1 MSIDAIAK
9 SQENIVAATLK
20 LVVNTAGDA
29 QVVTKNELSHS
40 IKSLVPKRIHFG
52 GEDGEGAHYK
62 LMIAVAC
69 AHVLALSLLL
79 TSKVALSVP
88 DKLPVPMM
96 VSLVSSP
103 SPEPRVKAV
112 EPVTPKPV
120 AKKTQPEVKQKLLPT
135 AEPVKE
141 LVAAEDKVEKQ
152 VVMEQSAVKTQVS
165 EQVKAVEQVATDI
178 VVPVSAEAEPVIE
191 PPKFGAA
198 YLNNPAPTYPP
209 MARRLGEQG
218 RVLLKVLVSES
229 GNAEKVQI
237 ENSSGY
243 SKLDQAAIEAVKQW
257 TFVPAK
263 RSNEAIS
270 AYVLVP
276 IKFSLNS

>member
-1 MSIDAIAK
+1 MSIDVLAK
-9 SQENIVAATLK
+9 SQESIVAATLR

-62 LMIAVAC
+62 LMVAVAC

-79 TSKVALSVP
+79 TSKVAVSVP

-103 SPEPRVKAV
+103 SPEPRIQPV
-112 EPVTPKPV
+112 EPVISKPV
-120 AKKTQPEVKQKLLPT
+120 AKKTKPVVKQKRLQIP
-135 AEPVKE
+135 EPAKE
-141 LVAAEDKVEKQ
+141 LVAEEKVEKP
-152 VVMEQSAVKTQVS
+152 VAIEQPAVRNEHS
-165 EQVKAVEQVATDI
+165 ELVKAVEQT
-178 VVPVSAEAEPVIE
+178 PVEVTAPVKAEAEPVIE

-218 RVLLKVLVSES
+218 RVMLKVLVSDRGS
-229 GNAEKVQI
+229 AEKVQV
-237 ENSSGY
+237 ESSSGY

-276 IKFSLNS
+276 IRFSLNS